1 MKPLRVGLIG
11 ARRARQ
17 GLGPFVARDLRA
29 AGAEIP
35 CFLVRSEAS
44 LGEAAVQIARS
55 AGIEPRGY
63 VDFRAMLA
71 AHPLDAVA
79 ICSPH
84 ATHGEWLDA
93 ARDAGLHALCEK
105 PLAWGEPDL
114 GAAARRRVAG
124 FARRGLVLF
133 ENCQWPYAL
142 PDLERLLPGCLAAPP
157 RRFAMRM
164 QPAGRGAS
172 LLADSLPHALS
183 LLQRLAPGE
192 GARVADARFSTTA
205 PDAERVEVRFVY
217 AVADAAV
224 EVSVELCPTQAHPR
238 EIRLA
243 IDGREARRVVS
254 NPGYRL
260 ALEGEGRRVEIEDP
274 MRRLLADFSAC
285 AAAGADPDALRR
297 GREVEERAA
306 LLSGLAAAWR
316 EAGGA
321 A

>member
-35 CFLVRSEAS
+35 CFLVTSEAS
-44 LGEAAVQIARS
+44 LGEAADQIAAS
-55 AGIEPRGY
+55 AGIAPAGY
-63 VDFRAMLA
+63 LDFRAMLG
-71 AHPLDAVA
+71 AHELDAVA

-93 ARDAGLHALCEK
+93 ARGARLHALCEK

-114 GAAARRRVAG
+114 VDAARRRVAG
-124 FARRGLVLF
+124 FAQDGLVLF
-133 ENCQWPYAL
+133 ENCQWPYTL
-142 PDLERLLPGCLAAPP
+142 PDLERLLPGCLDAPP

-164 QPAGRGAS
+164 QPSGGGAAM
-172 LLADSLPHALS
+172 LADSLPHPLS

-192 GARVADARFSTTA
+192 VARVADARFSTTA
-205 PDAERVEVRFVY
+205 PGAARVEVGFIY
-217 AVADAAV
+217 CAAGAAV
-224 EVSVELCPTQAHPR
+224 EVSIELCPTRAHPR

-243 IDGREARRVVS
+243 IDGREVRRVVS

-260 ALEGEGRRVEIEDP
+260 ALEAEGRRVEIEDP
-274 MRRLLADFSAC
+274 MGRLVADFTAC
-285 AAAGADPDALRR
+285 AARGADAQAPRH
-297 GREVEERAA
+297 GREIEQRAG
-306 LLSGLAAAWR
+306 LLDRLVVAWR

-321 A
+321 P

>member
-29 AGAEIP
+29 AGAEIA
-35 CFLVRSEAS
+35 CFLVTSEAARSEA
-44 LGEAAVQIARS
+44 AAQLARS
-55 AGIEPRGY
+55 AGVAPRGY
-63 VDFRAMLA
+63 LDFRAMLD

-84 ATHGEWLDA
+84 ASHGEWLDA
-93 ARDAGLHALCEK
+93 ALGAGLHALCEK
-105 PLAWGEPDL
+105 PLVWGEPDL
-114 GAAARRRVAG
+114 LAAARRRAAG

-142 PDLERLLPGCLAAPP
+142 REIERVLPGCLDAPP
-157 RRFAMRM
+157 RRFSMRM
-164 QPAGRGAS
+164 QPAGNGAS
-172 LLADSLPHALS
+172 LLADSLPHPLS
-183 LLQRLAPGE
+183 LLQRLAPGA
-192 GARVADARFSTTA
+192 GASVTGVRFSATA
-205 PDAERVEVRFVY
+205 PGAERVEIGFVY
-217 AVADAAV
+217 RAGGAAV
-224 EVSVELCPTQAHPR
+224 EVEVELRPTQAHPR

-274 MRRLLADFSAC
+274 MRRLVADFAAC
-285 AAAGADPDALRR
+285 AGQGADPDAEER
-297 GREVEERAA
+297 GRAIVERAA
-306 LLSGLAAAWR
+306 VLGQLAAAWR

-321 A
+321 P